1 MRRLLWSQLRHRRG
15 RAAALGLA
23 ILVAAASFTLL
34 TASART
40 STIQVRHTLTRNFRG
55 AYDILVRPRDSYTPL
70 EREQGLVRDNY
81 LAGIYGGITL
91 KQAERIK
98 RIPGVLV
105 AAPIAN
111 IGTTLARA
119 YVAVRLR
126 QFVTGARDQL
136 FRVHFSW
143 TAQRG
148 LSRYPGADV
157 YAYVTR
163 RRLFPST
170 GTVYGVAVTDPVTGH
185 PDPVCDGFDTTPTVY
200 APFNSV
206 DATQLDACVSTNRA
220 PQLPHSS
227 RGSLFALA
235 SAFAFFPVTFPIN
248 VAAIDPVEEAKL
260 VHLDRALVSGHY
272 LSKRDH
278 ERVIQRPAFSVLDVP
293 AIEASRT
300 LLDEQLD
307 ATIQRLVIPTGSDVP
322 GLLAAG
328 ACPAPLGSCA
338 ATKQKR
344 GPGGR
349 RVTAYGFVRRLRG
362 VQIARRVYDTSS
374 IYEHA
379 IRTQHQTL
387 ATLKDVT
394 VDVYWRSGGVHYRQL
409 GTTELQ
415 PVPVSNP
422 PRAWFDGLFGDNSN
436 SGYLDQPSDNLD
448 VQFRKL
454 SEAIG
459 STHMNNGQIGSPN
472 LDVVGRFDPAKLPG
486 FSPLSTVPLETYY
499 PPALEPADART
510 AKMLNG
516 RALAPSANIG
526 GYVQQPP
533 LILTTL
539 AALPA
544 FLSAQRFRGVS
555 QRQERAPISVVRVR
569 VAGVKGPDKLSQQRI
584 KIVAQLIHEQTG
596 LAVDVTAG
604 SSPTPVTVV
613 LPKGKFGR
621 PALVLREGWV
631 KKGVAVTYLRA
642 LDRKD
647 LALFALIL
655 VVCVLFLGNGAFA
668 AVRVRR
674 GEIGALSTLG
684 WSPREVFVAVLGE
697 LAVVGL
703 VAGLVGTALA
713 AALVHWLSLAFPL
726 LRTLYVLP
734 IAVVLA
740 LVAGLVP
747 AWRAARGRPLD
758 AIRPPV
764 TGARRAHRVRGIPM
778 MALVNLGRLP
788 GRTVVG
794 AGGLVLGVAAL
805 TVMVGIEQGFAGTL
819 VGTLLGDAI
828 SVQVRR
834 ADFVALGLTLALSAL
849 SAADVLHL
857 NLRERRG
864 ELVTL
869 RTLGWSDGEVRRLV
883 ALEALVLTAGA
894 SLVGAGIGV
903 LFGAFVLGVGL
914 APLAIA
920 AAVAGGSA
928 ALAAFAASL
937 LPVGRLHRLSAPEVL
952 AAE

>member
-81 LAGIYGGITL
+81 LSGIYGGITR
-91 KQAERIK
+91 KQYIAIR
-98 RIPGVLV
+98 RIPGVEV

-111 IGTTLARA
+111 IGTVLPAGRVTLP
-119 YVAVRLR
+119 LQ
-126 QFVTGARDQL
+126 QFVTGARDRL
-136 FRVHFSW
+136 LRVHFSW
-143 TAQRG
+143 KAERG
-148 LSRYPGADV
+148 LSHYPGGDV
-157 YAYVTR
+157 YVYLTDR
-163 RRLFPST
+163 RFFLWPSPT
-170 GTVYGVAVTDPVTGH
+170 PYAKTVVTDGARPQ
-185 PDPVCDGFDTTPTVY
+185 PLPICDGFGSSRPTEL
-200 APFNSV
+200 APFRPVNSQYFSCFSTDLDPV
-206 DATQLDACVSTNRA
+206 LVKTERPYGVEQLRA
-220 PQLPHSS
+220 RNAKIS
-227 RGSLFALA
+227 F
-235 SAFAFFPVTFPIN
+235 FFYFPV
-248 VAAIDPVEEAKL
+248 VLAAIDPVQESKL
-260 VHLDRALVSGHY
+260 VHLDRAIVSGRY
-272 LSKRDH
+272 LRANELPRH
-278 ERVIQRPAFSVLDVP
+278 GRNTLHTLLVP
-293 AIEASRT
+293 AIASSRT
-300 LLDEQLD
+300 FLDEQLV
-307 ATIQRLVIPTGSDVP
+307 ATVQPLHVP
-322 GLLAAG
+322 SGTDLPATLAAG
-328 ACPAPLGSCA
+328 ACGVSTYPCDPTKVVGGPPGHPRLNAYRFIRRLAPGSVLERRVYSA
-338 ATKQKR
+338 GDAYGQAVR
-344 GPGGR
+344 GPG
-349 RVTAYGFVRRLRG
+349 TAAYWTSAPVRYRRLGPDELEPTPVDNPDETWLNDFSGDSSYYDQPTDNRDL
-362 VQIARRVYDTSS
+362 QFRRLSERTGSNAS
-374 IYEHA
+374 GGGSQFAPA
-379 IRTQHQTL
+379 IRT
-387 ATLKDVT
+387 
-394 VDVYWRSGGVHYRQL
+394 
-409 GTTELQ
+409 
-415 PVPVSNP
+415 
-422 PRAWFDGLFGDNSN
+422 
-436 SGYLDQPSDNLD
+436 
-448 VQFRKL
+448 
-454 SEAIG
+454 
-459 STHMNNGQIGSPN
+459 
-472 LDVVGRFDPAKLPG
+472 VGRFDPNRLPG
-486 FSPLSTVPLETYY
+486 FSPLSRIPLETYY
-499 PPALEPADART
+499 PPKLVGADARS
-510 AKMLNG
+510 
-516 RALAPSANIG
+516 RALLHGKPLLPSQNVG
-526 GYVQQPP
+526 GYAAEPP
-533 LILTTL
+533 LLLTTL
-539 AALPA
+539 AGIRP
-544 FLSAQRFRGVS
+544 FLDNSRWNNLS
-555 QRQERAPISVVRVR
+555 SRQQRAPISVVRVR

-604 SSPTPVTVV
+604 SSPTPVTVA
-613 LPKGKFGR
+613 LPQGKFGR

-697 LAVVGL
+697 LAVVGV
-703 VAGLVGTALA
+703 VAGVVGTGLA
-713 AALVHWLSLAFPL
+713 AALVHWLSLDFPL

-740 LVAGLVP
+740 LAAGLVP

-764 TGARRAHRVRGIPM
+764 TGARSAHRVHGIPT

-788 GRTVVG
+788 GRTLVG
-794 AGGLVLGVAAL
+794 AAGLVLGVAAL
-805 TVMVGIEQGFAGTL
+805 TVMVGIERDFSGTL

-828 SVQVRR
+828 SVQVRQ

-903 LFGAFVLGVGL
+903 LVGAVVLGVGL

-920 AAVAGGSA
+920 AVVAGGSA